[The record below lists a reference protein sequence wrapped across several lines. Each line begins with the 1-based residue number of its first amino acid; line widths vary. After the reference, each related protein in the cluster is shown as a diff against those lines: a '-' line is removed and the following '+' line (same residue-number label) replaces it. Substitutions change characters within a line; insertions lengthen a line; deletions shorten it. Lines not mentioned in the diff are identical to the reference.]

1 MDGMEKVT
9 AEEAIKAKLPVLLN
23 HDGGLLDT
31 KPDNLKCYPE
41 RRITYVPSVPDWYT
55 GDVLNPG
62 IPQAVDAW
70 SGGTRGETE
79 EVFVDELKKLMAANA
94 PLQAALQ
101 KAAKAARHADEA
113 LEALQVAD
121 YAWWK
126 VWKIKKMWTAWKEWT
141 SARDAADETRLEAQ
155 LEARLAA
162 EEEARRNHCYIPWI
176 TRGTKEK

>member
-1 MDGMEKVT
+1 MWRSQVAHLPWAQGITGSNPVTPTEWRDKMAIVCAVAGSPGT
-9 AEEAIKAKLPVLLN
+9 AEEEIEMEQIIEATQIAQLKAQ
-23 HDGGLLDT
+23 
-31 KPDNLKCYPE
+31 LKAH
-41 RRITYVPSVPDWYT
+41 
-55 GDVLNPG
+55 
-62 IPQAVDAW
+62 QALEA
-70 SGGTRGETE
+70 EQLE
-79 EVFVDELKKLMAANA
+79 KLMAENA

-101 KAAKAARHADEA
+101 KAAKAARHDDEA
-113 LEALQVAD
+113 LGAVQVATD
-121 YAWWK
+121 WAWWK